1 MASRCCPRPGRTTT
15 ATPRKELQPRLVR
28 ADTKKGLR
36 RRFEYEALGLENT
49 ILTTRTQAISAA
61 NGQALDEAGRL
72 LLGGVNLAQRLSVL
86 DVILAEADRRG
97 MTDLREQLAA
107 RVARTIEEGAAAMT
121 ELEDDAATT
130 LDAAD
135 RAATPI

>member
-1 MASRCCPRPGRTTT
+1 
-15 ATPRKELQPRLVR
+15 
-28 ADTKKGLR
+28 
-36 RRFEYEALGLENT
+36 
-49 ILTTRTQAISAA
+49 
-61 NGQALDEAGRL
+61 
-72 LLGGVNLAQRLSVL
+72 LGGVNLAQRLSVL